1 MVSNQTTRL
10 WTISTDK
17 QEFERTRNLFNGKLK
32 SVLDD
37 EKISVAL
44 REEMA
49 IELGS
54 SEVVYALHDPC
65 DLRKRYSEKLE
76 NLGIVRDLEGK
87 LIHGYSTFSTVC
99 VSSDGEKTQLSDI
112 SISVM
117 ETMSTM
123 FVRKS

>member
-1 MVSNQTTRL
+1 M
-10 WTISTDK
+10 
-17 QEFERTRNLFNGKLK
+17 FNGKLK